1 MKTAVYVDGLNL
13 YYGALRRTPYRW
25 LDLPRFCRIRL
36 PRDEIVHVSYFTARI
51 NPRASDLDAPR
62 RQNAYLRALGAV
74 GVEVVLGHFLTTE
87 VTMAVANPKAGEP
100 KYVRVIK
107 SEEKGSDVNLAS
119 RMIRDG
125 FMDRYEAAVIL
136 SNDSD
141 LLEPIRIVRYEL
153 GKVVGV
159 LNPHRF
165 PSRELTRHATFV
177 KPVREGVLAA
187 CQLPATIQTS
197 SGWIRKPA
205 GW

>member
-1 MKTAVYVDGLNL
+1 MKTAVYVDGMNL
-13 YYGALRRTPYRW
+13 YYGALHGTPFRW
-25 LDLPRFCRIRL
+25 LDLPRLCQLLL
-36 PRDEIVHVSYFTARI
+36 PGDEILHVSYYTARI
-51 NPRASDLDAPR
+51 NSRASAPDAPR
-62 RQNAYLRALGAV
+62 RQDTYLRALRAR

-87 VTMAVANPKAGEP
+87 VTMPVASPKAGQP
-100 KYVRVIK
+100 KYIRVIK

-119 RMIRDG
+119 RMVRDG
-125 FMDRYEAAVIL
+125 FMDRYEAAVIM

-159 LNPHRF
+159 LNPHVF
-165 PSRELTRHATFV
+165 PSRELTRHATFL

-187 CQLPATIQTS
+187 CQLPQTIHTS
-197 SGWIRKPA
+197 SGWIRKPE